1 MNNTLAKMI
10 PLLARGIAPTAALAS
25 GLMSPLALGASATSI
40 PPSPTWVASDRCP
53 ISPAQPVSSSH

>member
-25 GLMSPLALGASATSI
+25 GLMSPLALGASGDLD
-40 PPSPTWVASDRCP
+40 PTFADMGRLGPLP